1 MCALECAHALFLYF
15 GMSEYVK
22 ELLAFNPNYD
32 ETLLELAL
40 ETATKMHKNQKRKSG
55 EPYIIHPMAVG
66 KILAEL
72 GMDDHCISA
81 GLLHDAVEDTEY
93 SLEDCRKDFGEDIAV
108 MVDGVTKLTNIE
120 YTSKEDAQAENVRK
134 MFMAMSK
141 DIRVLV
147 IKLADRL
154 HNMRTIEYQ
163 TPEKQVE
170 KSKETLE
177 IYAPIASRLGI
188 YKFKFELEDISFKIL
203 EPEAYRNIENELKK
217 RQNSRSEQIDSLIE
231 QVKKVIQDLD
241 IKYEITGR
249 RKHYYSIYK
258 KMIYQ
263 HKEIDEIFDL
273 TAIRVIVDTVKDCYA
288 VLGAVHT
295 KWTPIPGRFKDYV
308 AMPKSNH
315 YQSLHTTVLS
325 SKGTPFEIQIR
336 TQEMHRVAE
345 YGIAAHW
352 KYKEGITDKSNEDEI
367 KLAWIRQTLEWQY
380 DMNDSKEFIDT
391 LKVDLF
397 SNQVFVFTPKGDVM
411 ELPAGSTPLDFAFRV
426 HTFVG
431 IHCVGAKVNGKM
443 VSKDYV
449 LQNGEIVDIV
459 TNPNSSG
466 PTIEWLKIVKTNS
479 AKNKIRQYL
488 KKVNKDLDPAK
499 GKEALEKAA
508 KQKDL
513 DAEKV
518 LKPQFVSR
526 AARAQQFTSADDL
539 YSSMAGSV
547 NIVSKTLMLCL
558 SYFREEEQAELKRQ
572 ERYLKKQEQ
581 LAKRPDAKN
590 AGVSI
595 EGISDLL
602 IHYAKC
608 CSPVPGDEIIGY
620 TTKGR
625 GISIHR
631 KDCINI
637 LSLPEN
643 EIGRLINVEWD
654 LKKDKMT
661 FNASIT
667 ILAEDKKGLLAEV
680 SKICEDMDI
689 NMTYANI
696 KVDKSSLCTMNLTLA
711 ITNTADIAKIMSRMK
726 QIKGVIDVYRSSY

>member
-1 MCALECAHALFLYF
+1 MCAFYAHMPYF
-15 GMSEYVK
+15 CILTMSEYVE
-22 ELLAFNPNYD
+22 ELLKFNPNYD
-32 ETLLELAL
+32 ENILELAL
-40 ETATKMHKNQKRKSG
+40 ETATKMHKDQKRKSG

-72 GMDDHCISA
+72 GMDDHCIAA

-93 SLEDCRKDFGEDIAV
+93 SLEDCKRDFGEDVAV
-108 MVDGVTKLTNIE
+108 MVDGVTKLTNLE
-120 YTSKEDAQAENVRK
+120 YTSKEEAQAENVRK

-163 TPEKQVE
+163 TPAKQIE

-188 YKFKFELEDISFKIL
+188 YKFKFELEDISFRIL
-203 EPEAYRNIENELKK
+203 EPEAYHNIELELQK
-217 RQNSRSEQIDSLIE
+217 RNTKRSDQIEDLMK
-231 QVKKVIQDLD
+231 QVEEVIQGLD

-431 IHCVGAKVNGKM
+431 LHCVGAKVNGKM
-443 VSKDYV
+443 VSKDYI

-466 PTIEWLKIVKTNS
+466 PTVEWLKLVKTNS

-499 GKEALEKAA
+499 GKEALERAA
-508 KQKDL
+508 KHKDL
-513 DAEKV
+513 DVEKV

-526 AARAQQFTSADDL
+526 AARAQQYTSADDL
-539 YSSMAGSV
+539 YSSLAGGGAII
-547 NIVSKTLMLCL
+547 NKTLMLCL
-558 SYFREEEQAELKRQ
+558 SYFREEEQAELRRQ

-581 LAKRPDAKN
+581 IARRPDAKN

-608 CSPVPGDEIIGY
+608 CSPVPGDEIVGY

-631 KDCINI
+631 KDCINM

-643 EIGRLINVEWD
+643 ELGRLIDVEWD

-680 SKICEDMDI
+680 SRLCEDMDI
-689 NMTYANI
+689 NMTYANV

-711 ITNTADIAKIMSRMK
+711 ITNTDDIAKIMSRMK

>member
-1 MCALECAHALFLYF
+1 MPYF
-15 GMSEYVK
+15 CILRMSEYVE

-32 ETLLELAL
+32 RTLLELAY
-40 ETATKMHKNQKRKSG
+40 ETAKKMHKDQKRRSG

-72 GMDDHCISA
+72 GMDDHCIAA

-93 SLEDCRKDFGEDIAV
+93 SLDDCRRDFGEDIAV

-217 RQNSRSEQIDSLIE
+217 RQTSRSEQIETLMK
-231 QVKKVIQDLD
+231 QVEEVIQGLD

-273 TAIRVIVDTVKDCYA
+273 TAIRVIVESVKDCYA

-431 IHCVGAKVNGKM
+431 LHCVGAKVNGKM

-459 TNPNSSG
+459 TNPNSPG

-488 KKVNKDLDPAK
+488 KKINKDLDPAK
-499 GKEALEKAA
+499 GKEVLERAA
-508 KQKDL
+508 KHKDL
-513 DAEKV
+513 DIEKV

-526 AARAQQFTSADDL
+526 AARAQQFTSSDDL
-539 YSSMAGSV
+539 YSSLAGGGSV
-547 NIVSKTLMLCL
+547 INKTLMLCL

-572 ERYLKKQEQ
+572 ERFLKKQEQ

-608 CSPVPGDEIIGY
+608 CSPVPGDEIVGY

-631 KDCINI
+631 KDCVNM

-643 EIGRLINVEWD
+643 ELGRLINVEWD

-680 SKICEDMDI
+680 SRLCEEMDI
-689 NMTYANI
+689 NMTYANV

-711 ITNTADIAKIMSRMK
+711 ISNTDDIEKIMARMK

>member
-1 MCALECAHALFLYF
+1 MCALCAHMPYF
-15 GMSEYVK
+15 CILTMSEYVK
-22 ELLAFNPNYD
+22 ELLKFNPNYD
-32 ETLLELAL
+32 ETLLDLAL
-40 ETATKMHKNQKRKSG
+40 ETATKLHKDQKRKSG

-72 GMDDHCISA
+72 GMDDHCIAA

-93 SLEDCRKDFGEDIAV
+93 TLDDCKRDFGEDIAI

-120 YTSKEDAQAENVRK
+120 YTSKEDVQAENVRK

-163 TPEKQVE
+163 SPEKIKE
-170 KSKETLE
+170 KSRETLE

-188 YKFKFELEDISFKIL
+188 YKFKFELEDIAFKNL
-203 EPEAYRNIENELKK
+203 EPEAYNKIDQELKK
-217 RQNSRSEQIDSLIE
+217 RQNARNDQIEDLMK
-231 QVKKVIQDLD
+231 QVESVLKDLD

-273 TAIRVIVDTVKDCYA
+273 TAIRIIVNSVKDCYA

-295 KWTPIPGRFKDYV
+295 RWTPIPGRFKDYV

-352 KYKEGITDKSNEDEI
+352 KYKEGISDKSTEDEV

-380 DMNDSKEFIDT
+380 DMNDSKEFMDT

-431 IHCVGAKVNGKM
+431 LHCVGAKVNGKM
-443 VSKDYV
+443 VAKDYV

-466 PTIEWLKIVKTNS
+466 PTVEWLKIVKTNS

-488 KKVNKDLDPAK
+488 KKENKDLDPAK

-508 KQKDL
+508 KNKNL
-513 DAEKV
+513 DIEKV

-526 AARAQQFTSADDL
+526 AAKSQQFTSADDL
-539 YSSMAGSV
+539 YSSLAGGGAVV
-547 NIVSKTLMLCL
+547 NKTLMLCL
-558 SYFREEEQAELKRQ
+558 SYFREEEQAEIKRQ
-572 ERYLKKQEQ
+572 EKYLKKQEQ

-631 KDCINI
+631 KDCINM

-643 EIGRLINVEWD
+643 ELGRLINVEWD

-661 FNASIT
+661 FNAAIT
-667 ILAEDKKGLLAEV
+667 ILAEDKKGLLAQV
-680 SKICEDMDI
+680 SKLCEELDI
-689 NMTYANI
+689 NITYANI
-696 KVDKSSLCTMNLTLA
+696 KADKSGICTMNLTLS
-711 ITNTADIAKIMSRMK
+711 ITNTDDIEKIMARMR

>member
-1 MCALECAHALFLYF
+1 MPYF
-15 GMSEYVK
+15 CILRMSEYVE

-32 ETLLELAL
+32 GTLLELAY
-40 ETATKMHKNQKRKSG
+40 ETAKKMHKDQKRRSG

-72 GMDDHCISA
+72 GMDDHCIAA

-93 SLEDCRKDFGEDIAV
+93 SLDDCRRDFGEDIAV

-217 RQNSRSEQIDSLIE
+217 RQTSRSEQIETLMK
-231 QVKKVIQDLD
+231 QVEEVIQGLD
-241 IKYEITGR
+241 IRYEITGR

-273 TAIRVIVDTVKDCYA
+273 TAIRVIVESVKDCYA

-431 IHCVGAKVNGKM
+431 LHCVGAKVNGKM

-459 TNPNSSG
+459 TNPNSPG

-488 KKVNKDLDPAK
+488 KKINKDLDPAK
-499 GKEALEKAA
+499 GKEVLERAA
-508 KQKDL
+508 KHKDL
-513 DAEKV
+513 DIEKV

-526 AARAQQFTSADDL
+526 AARAQQFTSSDDL
-539 YSSMAGSV
+539 YSSLAGGGSV
-547 NIVSKTLMLCL
+547 INKTLMLCL

-572 ERYLKKQEQ
+572 ERFLKKQEQ

-608 CSPVPGDEIIGY
+608 CSPVPGDEIVGY

-631 KDCINI
+631 KDCVNM

-643 EIGRLINVEWD
+643 ELGRLINVEWD

-680 SKICEDMDI
+680 SRLCEEMDI
-689 NMTYANI
+689 NMTYANV

-711 ITNTADIAKIMSRMK
+711 ISNTDDIEKIMARMK

>member
-1 MCALECAHALFLYF
+1 MCAFYAHMPYF
-15 GMSEYVK
+15 CILTMSEYVE
-22 ELLAFNPNYD
+22 ELLKFNPNYD
-32 ETLLELAL
+32 ENILELAL
-40 ETATKMHKNQKRKSG
+40 ETATKMHKDQKRKSG

-72 GMDDHCISA
+72 GMDDHCIAA

-93 SLEDCRKDFGEDIAV
+93 SLEDCKRDFGEDVAV
-108 MVDGVTKLTNIE
+108 MVDGVTKLTNLE
-120 YTSKEDAQAENVRK
+120 YTSKEEAQAENVRK

-163 TPEKQVE
+163 TPAKQIE

-188 YKFKFELEDISFKIL
+188 YKFKFELEDISFRIL
-203 EPEAYRNIENELKK
+203 EPEAYHNIELELQK
-217 RQNSRSEQIDSLIE
+217 RNTKRSDQIEDLMK
-231 QVKKVIQDLD
+231 QVEEVIQGLD

-431 IHCVGAKVNGKM
+431 LHCVGAKVNGKM
-443 VSKDYV
+443 VSKDYI
-449 LQNGEIVDIV
+449 LKNGEIVDIV

-466 PTIEWLKIVKTNS
+466 PTVEWLKLVKTNS

-499 GKEALEKAA
+499 GKEALERAA
-508 KQKDL
+508 KHKDL
-513 DAEKV
+513 DIDKV

-526 AARAQQFTSADDL
+526 AARAQQYTSADDL
-539 YSSMAGSV
+539 YSSLAGGGTII
-547 NIVSKTLMLCL
+547 NKTLMLCL
-558 SYFREEEQAELKRQ
+558 SYFREEEQAELRRQ

-581 LAKRPDAKN
+581 IARRPDAKN

-608 CSPVPGDEIIGY
+608 CSPVPGDEIVGY

-631 KDCINI
+631 KDCINM

-643 EIGRLINVEWD
+643 ELGRLIDVEWD

-680 SKICEDMDI
+680 SRLCEDMDI
-689 NMTYANI
+689 NMTYANV

-711 ITNTADIAKIMSRMK
+711 ITNTDDIAKIMSRMK

>member
-1 MCALECAHALFLYF
+1 MPYF
-15 GMSEYVK
+15 CILTMSDYVK
-22 ELLAFNPNYD
+22 ELIKFNPNYD
-32 ETLLELAL
+32 ETLLELAY
-40 ETATKMHKNQKRKSG
+40 ETALKMHKEQKRKSG

-72 GMDDHCISA
+72 GMDDHCIAA

-93 SLEDCRKDFGEDIAV
+93 TLDDCRRDFGDDIAV

-163 TPEKQVE
+163 TPEKQIE

-188 YKFKFELEDISFKIL
+188 YKFKFELEDISFRIL
-203 EPEAYRNIENELKK
+203 EPEAYHNIERELKI
-217 RQNSRSEQIDSLIE
+217 RQNSRSDQIEDLMK
-231 QVKKVIQDLD
+231 QVEEVLEGLD

-273 TAIRVIVDTVKDCYA
+273 TAIRIIVDSVKDCYA

-315 YQSLHTTVLS
+315 YQSLHTTVIS
-325 SKGTPFEIQIR
+325 GKGTPFEIQIR

-397 SNQVFVFTPKGDVM
+397 SNQVFVFTPKGDVI

-431 IHCVGAKVNGKM
+431 LHCIGAKVNGKM

-459 TNPNSSG
+459 TNPNSAG

-488 KKVNKDLDPAK
+488 KKMNKDLDPAK

-508 KQKDL
+508 KHKDL
-513 DAEKV
+513 DTEKV
-518 LKPQFVSR
+518 LKPQFVTR
-526 AARAQQFTSADDL
+526 AAKAQQFASADDL
-539 YSSMAGSV
+539 YSSLAGGGAII
-547 NIVSKTLMLCL
+547 NKTLMLCL
-558 SYFREEEQAELKRQ
+558 SYFREEEQAELRRQ
-572 ERYLKKQEQ
+572 ERFAKKQEQ

-608 CSPVPGDEIIGY
+608 CSPVPGDEIVGY

-637 LSLPEN
+637 LSLPEK

-680 SKICEDMDI
+680 SRLCEDLDI
-689 NMTYANI
+689 NMTYANV

-711 ITNTADIAKIMSRMK
+711 ITNTDDIEKIMARMK
-726 QIKGVIDVYRSSY
+726 QIKGVLDVYRSSY

>member
-1 MCALECAHALFLYF
+1 MPYF
-15 GMSEYVK
+15 CILTMSDYVK
-22 ELLAFNPNYD
+22 ELIKFNPNYD
-32 ETLLELAL
+32 ETLLELAY
-40 ETATKMHKNQKRKSG
+40 ETALKMHKDQKRKSG

-72 GMDDHCISA
+72 GMDDHCIAA

-93 SLEDCRKDFGEDIAV
+93 TLDDCRRDFGDDIAV

-163 TPEKQVE
+163 TPEKQIE

-188 YKFKFELEDISFKIL
+188 YKFKFELEDISFRIL
-203 EPEAYRNIENELKK
+203 EPEAYHNIERELKI
-217 RQNSRSEQIDSLIE
+217 RQNSRSDQIEDLMK
-231 QVKKVIQDLD
+231 QVEEVLEGLD

-273 TAIRVIVDTVKDCYA
+273 TAIRIIVESVKDCYA

-315 YQSLHTTVLS
+315 YQSLHTTVIS
-325 SKGTPFEIQIR
+325 GKGTPFEIQIR

-397 SNQVFVFTPKGDVM
+397 SNQVFVFTPKGDVI

-431 IHCVGAKVNGKM
+431 LHCIGAKVNGKM

-459 TNPNSSG
+459 TNPNSAG

-488 KKVNKDLDPAK
+488 KKMNKDLDPAK

-508 KQKDL
+508 KHKDL

-518 LKPQFVSR
+518 LKPQFVTR
-526 AARAQQFTSADDL
+526 AAKAQQFASADDL
-539 YSSMAGSV
+539 YSSLAGGGSII
-547 NIVSKTLMLCL
+547 NKTLMLCL
-558 SYFREEEQAELKRQ
+558 SYFREEEQAELRRQ
-572 ERYLKKQEQ
+572 ERFAKKQEQ

-608 CSPVPGDEIIGY
+608 CSPVPGDEIVGY

-637 LSLPEN
+637 LSLPEK
-643 EIGRLINVEWD
+643 EIGRLIDVEWD

-680 SKICEDMDI
+680 SRLCEDLDI
-689 NMTYANI
+689 NMTYANV

-711 ITNTADIAKIMSRMK
+711 ITNTDDIEKIMARMK
-726 QIKGVIDVYRSSY
+726 QIKGVLDVYRSSY

>member
-1 MCALECAHALFLYF
+1 MPYF
-15 GMSEYVK
+15 CILTMSDYVK
-22 ELLAFNPNYD
+22 ELIKFNPNYD
-32 ETLLELAL
+32 ETLLELAY
-40 ETATKMHKNQKRKSG
+40 ETALKMHKDQKRKSG

-72 GMDDHCISA
+72 GMDDHCIAA

-93 SLEDCRKDFGEDIAV
+93 TLDDCRRDFGDDIAV

-163 TPEKQVE
+163 TPEKQIE

-188 YKFKFELEDISFKIL
+188 YKFKFELEDISFRIL
-203 EPEAYRNIENELKK
+203 EPEAYHNIERELKI
-217 RQNSRSEQIDSLIE
+217 RQNSRSDQIEDLMK
-231 QVKKVIQDLD
+231 QVEEVLEGLD

-273 TAIRVIVDTVKDCYA
+273 TAIRVIVESVKDCYA

-315 YQSLHTTVLS
+315 YQSLHTTVIS
-325 SKGTPFEIQIR
+325 GKGTPFEIQIR

-397 SNQVFVFTPKGDVM
+397 SNQVFVFTPKGDVI

-431 IHCVGAKVNGKM
+431 LHCIGAKVNGKM

-459 TNPNSSG
+459 TNPNSAG

-488 KKVNKDLDPAK
+488 KKMNKDLDPAK

-508 KQKDL
+508 KHKDL
-513 DAEKV
+513 DTEKV
-518 LKPQFVSR
+518 LKPQFVTR
-526 AARAQQFTSADDL
+526 AAKAQQFASADDL
-539 YSSMAGSV
+539 YSSLAGGGAII
-547 NIVSKTLMLCL
+547 NKTLMLCL
-558 SYFREEEQAELKRQ
+558 SYFREEEQAELRRQ
-572 ERYLKKQEQ
+572 ERFAKKQEQ

-608 CSPVPGDEIIGY
+608 CSPVPGDEIVGY

-637 LSLPEN
+637 LSLPEK

-680 SKICEDMDI
+680 SRLCEDLDI
-689 NMTYANI
+689 NMTYANV

-711 ITNTADIAKIMSRMK
+711 ITNTDDIEKIMARMK
-726 QIKGVIDVYRSSY
+726 QIKGVLDVYRSSY

>member
-1 MCALECAHALFLYF
+1 MPYF
-15 GMSEYVK
+15 CILRMSEYVE

-32 ETLLELAL
+32 GTLLELAY
-40 ETATKMHKNQKRKSG
+40 ETAKKMHKDQKRRSG

-72 GMDDHCISA
+72 GMDDHCIAA

-93 SLEDCRKDFGEDIAV
+93 SLDDCRRDFGEDIAV

-217 RQNSRSEQIDSLIE
+217 RQTSRSEQIETLMK
-231 QVKKVIQDLD
+231 QVEEVIQGLD

-273 TAIRVIVDTVKDCYA
+273 TAIRVIVESVKDCYA

-431 IHCVGAKVNGKM
+431 LHCVGAKVNGKM

-488 KKVNKDLDPAK
+488 KKINKDLDPAK
-499 GKEALEKAA
+499 GKEVLERAA
-508 KQKDL
+508 KHKDL
-513 DAEKV
+513 DIEKV

-526 AARAQQFTSADDL
+526 AARAQQFTSSDDL
-539 YSSMAGSV
+539 YSSLAGGGSV
-547 NIVSKTLMLCL
+547 INKTLMLCL

-572 ERYLKKQEQ
+572 ERFLKKQEQ

-608 CSPVPGDEIIGY
+608 CSPVPGDEIVGY

-631 KDCINI
+631 KDCVNM

-643 EIGRLINVEWD
+643 ELGRLINVEWD

-680 SKICEDMDI
+680 SRLCEEMDI
-689 NMTYANI
+689 NMTYANV

-711 ITNTADIAKIMSRMK
+711 ISNTDDIEKIMARMK